1 MSAPKQFKVPFMF
14 HRARLL
20 PSLTLLV
27 RQPSYVTNMGGG
39 FFIVLERRID
49 GLDTE
54 MDGKGLS
61 RAADVLD
68 AAASRLR
75 VRPLSEF
82 ISVDPEQAAEFL
94 RGESVDAGDIEL
106 TPLQQFSAQEGLATV
121 RALLSHVQE
130 QPMAFKNPD
139 YVIQDL
145 RECERILSVAA
156 QQGVNWH
163 FEVDF

>member
-1 MSAPKQFKVPFMF
+1 
-14 HRARLL
+14 
-20 PSLTLLV
+20 
-27 RQPSYVTNMGGG
+27 MGGG

-54 MDGKGLS
+54 TDGKGLS

-68 AAASRLR
+68 AAALQLR

-106 TPLQQFSAQEGLATV
+106 PPLQQFSAQEGLATV
-121 RALLSHVQE
+121 RALLSHVQA
-130 QPMAFKNPD
+130 QPSAFKDPG

-145 RECERILSVAA
+145 DECERILGVAT
-156 QQGVNWH
+156 QQGVGWH